1 MTDVLASSSDSHR
14 STRVAERRWVRCA
27 DPVWPFVWRGLL
39 PLIGFLVLAWY
50 ALGPFARMDIEAE
63 ALAQTRALLDA
74 KGHQWAELEVSG
86 QHVVLSGTPPAAGA
100 GEAVLDLA
108 RGATCPTWAGLKLC
122 AVSVEGRF
130 DPPKPAA
137 PTAQSTAPAAPA
149 TPTALPEAP
158 AAPAAPAAPP
168 AVAEAAAAQ
177 ACENSFANIVAG
189 RTIEFATGSA
199 MIASDSDSV
208 LNALAKAAATCPGV
222 VQVEGHTDNIGT
234 PEANR
239 ALSEARAKA
248 VVAALQARGMPAE
261 RLRPQGFGPEHPVA
275 DNATDE
281 GRARNRRIEFR
292 VIMNNP

>member
-14 STRVAERRWVRCA
+14 STRVAERRWVRSA

-39 PLIGFLVLAWY
+39 PLIGLLALAWY

-63 ALAQTRALLDA
+63 VLAQTRALLDA
-74 KGHQWAELEVSG
+74 KAHQWAKLEVSG

-108 RGATCPTWAGLKLC
+108 RSATCPTWAGLKLC

-137 PTAQSTAPAAPA
+137 PTAQSAAPEAPA
-149 TPTALPEAP
+149 TPTALPKTPEAP
-158 AAPAAPAAPP
+158 AAPSAPP
-168 AVAEAAAAQ
+168 AAAEAAAQ
-177 ACENSFANIVAG
+177 ACETSLASIVAG
-189 RTIEFATGSA
+189 RTIEFTTGSA
-199 MIASDSDSV
+199 MITSESDSV
-208 LNALAKAAATCPGV
+208 LDALAKAAATCPGV

-239 ALSEARAKA
+239 ELSEARAEA

-261 RLRPQGFGPEHPVA
+261 RLRPQGFGPDHPVA

>member
-1 MTDVLASSSDSHR
+1 MTDVLAGSSDSHR

-39 PLIGFLVLAWY
+39 PLIGFVVLAWY

-108 RGATCPTWAGLKLC
+108 RGAACPTWAGQKLC

-130 DPPKPAA
+130 DPPKPAV
-137 PTAQSTAPAAPA
+137 PTAQTTAPAAPA

-177 ACENSFANIVAG
+177 ACENSLANIVAG

-199 MIASDSDSV
+199 MIASDSDLV

-222 VQVEGHTDNIGT
+222 AQVEGHTDNIGT

-248 VVAALQARGMPAE
+248 VVAALQARGMPAK
-261 RLRPQGFGPEHPVA
+261 RLLPRVLGRSIRWPTTPPTRAGP
-275 DNATDE
+275 AT
-281 GRARNRRIEFR
+281 AASSFASL
-292 VIMNNP
+292 

>member
-1 MTDVLASSSDSHR
+1 
-14 STRVAERRWVRCA
+14 
-27 DPVWPFVWRGLL
+27 
-39 PLIGFLVLAWY
+39 
-50 ALGPFARMDIEAE
+50 MDIEAE
-63 ALAQTRALLDA
+63 VLAQTRALLDA
-74 KGHQWAELEVSG
+74 KGHQWAKLEVSG

-108 RGATCPTWAGLKLC
+108 RSVTCPTWAGLKLC

-137 PTAQSTAPAAPA
+137 PTAQTA
-149 TPTALPEAP
+149 TH

-168 AVAEAAAAQ
+168 AASEAAAAQ
-177 ACENSFANIVAG
+177 ACETSLASIVAG

-199 MIASDSDSV
+199 MITSDVDSV
-208 LNALAKAAATCPGV
+208 LDALAKAAATCPGV

-261 RLRPQGFGPEHPVA
+261 RLRPQGFGPDHPVA

-292 VIMNNP
+292 VSMNNP